1 MRRKMNNTP
10 SQKSIYIWNLLGNF
24 AAAAVSV
31 LYLLIVSRMQT
42 SEVADQFSLATSIG
56 NLWII
61 IGQFQVRNYQATDVN
76 SSHPFSAYFFTRLLT
91 VVLMLITLLPY
102 LRIINYD
109 FTNSSLMIITWIIV
123 YRVADA
129 FSDLFQ
135 GYFQQHGRL
144 DIAGK
149 AMVYRYAL
157 SVLIILFGLLLSQ
170 SMVLTLTVLAFFN
183 LFFVFVYDYAYF
195 KLFDKL
201 SFRNS
206 FSRNT
211 IDESFKIIRVCFSLF
226 IYGFLLTLVFNEAKL
241 SISGAYAKGIV
252 EAGAQRDYN
261 ILFMPVFFMSLC
273 ILVVRPLIT
282 QMAELWQRKQ
292 FQVFYKMFLK
302 ILLLTLSIGIV
313 ITFLTYLIGVNVLSL
328 IFGLDLLKYKLEL
341 TILVLS
347 GVLYSFSIIL
357 ENILIIM
364 RKHYYLLSVY
374 ILMFIVT
381 KIITTELV
389 NKYQIMGASI
399 SFCIAMIVYAT
410 GSLTIFSIIKFRR
423 K

>member
-1 MRRKMNNTP
+1 MNSTP

-61 IGQFQVRNYQATDVN
+61 IGQFQVRNYQATDVK
-76 SSHPFSAYFFTRLLT
+76 SSHPFSAYYYTRLLT
-91 VVLMLITLLPY
+91 VTMMVISLFPY
-102 LRIINYD
+102 LWTINYD
-109 FTNSSLMIITWIIV
+109 FTNNSVMIITWIIV

-157 SVLIILFGLLLSQ
+157 SVLILLFGLLLSH
-170 SMVLTLTVLAFFN
+170 SMVLTLLALALFN
-183 LFFVFVYDYAYF
+183 LFFVFSYDYAHF

-282 QMAELWQRKQ
+282 QMAELWQRKK

-381 KIITTELV
+381 KMITTELV

-399 SFCIAMIVYAT
+399 SFCIAMIVYAI

>member
-1 MRRKMNNTP
+1 MNNTP

-61 IGQFQVRNYQATDVN
+61 IGQFQVRNYQATDVK
-76 SSHPFSAYFFTRLLT
+76 SSHPFSAYFYTRLLT
-91 VVLMLITLLPY
+91 VTMMVISLFPY
-102 LRIINYD
+102 LWTINYD
-109 FTNSSLMIITWIIV
+109 FTNNSVMIITWIIV

-157 SVLIILFGLLLSQ
+157 SVLILLFGLLLSH
-170 SMVLTLTVLAFFN
+170 SMVLTLLALALFN
-183 LFFVFVYDYAYF
+183 LFFVFSYDYAHF

-201 SFRNS
+201 SFRNI

-282 QMAELWQRKQ
+282 QMAELWQRKK

-381 KIITTELV
+381 KMITTELV

-399 SFCIAMIVYAT
+399 SFCIAMIVYAI

>member
-1 MRRKMNNTP
+1 MNNTP

-91 VVLMLITLLPY
+91 VGLMLITLLPY

-109 FTNSSLMIITWIIV
+109 FTNDSVMIITWIIV

-149 AMVYRYAL
+149 SMVLRYAL
-157 SVLIILFGLLLSQ
+157 SVFILFLGLLLSH
-170 SMVLTLTVLAFFN
+170 SMVLTLFVLALIN
-183 LFFVFVYDYAYF
+183 LIFVFIYDYAHF
-195 KLFDKL
+195 KLFDKV
-201 SFRNS
+201 SFTHIY
-206 FSRNT
+206 SRNI
-211 IDESFKIIRVCFSLF
+211 IDESFKIIKICFSLF

-241 SISGAYAKGIV
+241 AISGAYAKGIV
-252 EAGAQRDYN
+252 ETGAQRDYN

-282 QMAELWQRKQ
+282 QMAELWQKKQ
-292 FQVFYKMFLK
+292 FQIFYKMFFK
-302 ILLLTLSIGIV
+302 IVLVTLSIGVV
-313 ITFLTYLIGVNVLSL
+313 ITLLTYLIGVNVLGV
-328 IFGLDLLKYKLEL
+328 IFGLNLLDYRLQL

-347 GVLYSFSIIL
+347 GVLYSFLIIL

-364 RKHYYLLSVY
+364 RKHHYLLFVY

-381 KIITTELV
+381 KLITTELV

-399 SFCIAMIVYAT
+399 SFCIAMMVYAI
-410 GSLTIFSIIKFRR
+410 GSITIFSIIKYR
-423 K
+423 KK

>member
-1 MRRKMNNTP
+1 MNNTP

-61 IGQFQVRNYQATDVN
+61 IGQFQVRNYQATDVK

-91 VVLMLITLLPY
+91 VTMMVISLFPY
-102 LRIINYD
+102 LWTINYD
-109 FTNSSLMIITWIIV
+109 FTNNSVMIITWIIV

-157 SVLIILFGLLLSQ
+157 SVLILLFGLLLSH
-170 SMVLTLTVLAFFN
+170 SMVLTLLALALFN
-183 LFFVFVYDYAYF
+183 LFFVFSYDYAYF

-282 QMAELWQRKQ
+282 QMAELWQRKK

-381 KIITTELV
+381 KMITTELV

-399 SFCIAMIVYAT
+399 SFCIAMIVYAI

>member
-1 MRRKMNNTP
+1 MNNTP

-91 VVLMLITLLPY
+91 VGLMLITLLPY

-109 FTNSSLMIITWIIV
+109 FTNDSVMIITWIIV

-149 AMVYRYAL
+149 SMVLRYAL
-157 SVLIILFGLLLSQ
+157 SVFILFLGLLLSH
-170 SMVLTLTVLAFFN
+170 SMVLTLFVLALIN
-183 LFFVFVYDYAYF
+183 LIFVFIYDYAHF
-195 KLFDKL
+195 KLFDKV
-201 SFRNS
+201 SFTHIY
-206 FSRNT
+206 SRNI
-211 IDESFKIIRVCFSLF
+211 IDESFKIIKICFSLF

-241 SISGAYAKGIV
+241 AISGAYAKGIV
-252 EAGAQRDYN
+252 ETGAQRDYN

-282 QMAELWQRKQ
+282 QMAELWQKKQ
-292 FQVFYKMFLK
+292 FQIFYKMFFK
-302 ILLLTLSIGIV
+302 IVLVTLSIGVV
-313 ITFLTYLIGVNVLSL
+313 ITLLTYLIGVNVLGV
-328 IFGLDLLKYKLEL
+328 IFGLNLSDYRLQL

-364 RKHYYLLSVY
+364 RKHHYLLFVY

-381 KIITTELV
+381 KLITTELV

-399 SFCIAMIVYAT
+399 SFCIAMMVYAI
-410 GSLTIFSIIKFRR
+410 GSITIFSIIKYR
-423 K
+423 KK

>member
-1 MRRKMNNTP
+1 MNNTP

-61 IGQFQVRNYQATDVN
+61 IGQFQVRNYQATDVK
-76 SSHPFSAYFFTRLLT
+76 SSHPFSAYYYTRLLT
-91 VVLMLITLLPY
+91 VTMMVISLFPY
-102 LRIINYD
+102 LWTINYD
-109 FTNSSLMIITWIIV
+109 FTNNSVMIITWIIV

-157 SVLIILFGLLLSQ
+157 SVLILLFGLLLSH
-170 SMVLTLTVLAFFN
+170 SMVLTLLALALFN
-183 LFFVFVYDYAYF
+183 LFFVFSYDYAHF

-211 IDESFKIIRVCFSLF
+211 IDESLKIIKICFSLF

-252 EAGAQRDYN
+252 ETGAQRDYN

-282 QMAELWQRKQ
+282 QMAELWQRKK

-381 KIITTELV
+381 KMITTELV

-399 SFCIAMIVYAT
+399 SFCIAMIVYAI

>member
-1 MRRKMNNTP
+1 MNNTP

-109 FTNSSLMIITWIIV
+109 FTNDSVMIITWIIV

-149 AMVYRYAL
+149 SMVLRYAL
-157 SVLIILFGLLLSQ
+157 SVFILFLGLLLSH
-170 SMVLTLTVLAFFN
+170 SMILTLMVLAFFN
-183 LFFVFVYDYAYF
+183 LFFVFVYDYAHF
-195 KLFDKL
+195 KLFDKV
-201 SFRNS
+201 SFS
-206 FSRNT
+206 HIFSRN
-211 IDESFKIIRVCFSLF
+211 IFDESYKIIKVCFSLF

-241 SISGAYAKGIV
+241 AISDAYAKGIV
-252 EAGAQRDYN
+252 ETGAQRDYN

-282 QMAELWQRKQ
+282 QMAEMWQKKQ
-292 FQVFYKMFLK
+292 FQIFYKKFLK
-302 ILLLTLSIGIV
+302 IVLVTLSIGVV
-313 ITFLTYLIGVNVLSL
+313 ITFLTYLIGVNVLGL
-328 IFGLDLLKYKLEL
+328 IFGLNLLDYRLQL

-347 GVLYSFSIIL
+347 GVFYSFSIIL

-364 RKHYYLLSVY
+364 RKHQYLLFVY

-381 KIITTELV
+381 KMITTELV

-399 SFCIAMIVYAT
+399 SFCIAMMVYAI
-410 GSLTIFSIIKFRR
+410 GSFTIFSIIKYR
-423 K
+423 KK

>member
-1 MRRKMNNTP
+1 MNNTP

-109 FTNSSLMIITWIIV
+109 FTNDSVMIITWIIV

-149 AMVYRYAL
+149 SMVLRYAL
-157 SVLIILFGLLLSQ
+157 SVFILLFGLLLSH
-170 SMVLTLTVLAFFN
+170 SMVLTLTILAFFN
-183 LFFVFVYDYAYF
+183 IFFVFVYDYAHF
-195 KLFDKL
+195 KLFD
-201 SFRNS
+201 RVS
-206 FSRNT
+206 FSHMLSRD
-211 IDESFKIIRVCFSLF
+211 IFDESLKIIKICFSLF

-241 SISGAYAKGIV
+241 AISGAYAKGIV
-252 EAGAQRDYN
+252 ETGAQRDYN

-282 QMAELWQRKQ
+282 QMAELWQKKQ
-292 FQVFYKMFLK
+292 FQRFYKMFLK
-302 ILLLTLSIGIV
+302 IVFVTLSIGVV
-313 ITFLTYLIGVNVLSL
+313 ITFLTYLIGVNVLGV
-328 IFGLDLLKYKLEL
+328 IFGLNLLDYRLQL

-347 GVLYSFSIIL
+347 GVLYSFSIIF

-364 RKHYYLLSVY
+364 RKHHYLLFVY

-381 KIITTELV
+381 KMITTELV

-399 SFCIAMIVYAT
+399 SFCIAMMVYAI
-410 GSLTIFSIIKFRR
+410 GSITIFNIIKYR
-423 K
+423 KK

>member
-1 MRRKMNNTP
+1 MNNTP

-61 IGQFQVRNYQATDVN
+61 IGQFQVRNYQATDVK
-76 SSHPFSAYFFTRLLT
+76 SSHPFSAYYFTRLLT
-91 VVLMLITLLPY
+91 VTMMVISLFPY
-102 LRIINYD
+102 LWTINYD
-109 FTNSSLMIITWIIV
+109 FTNNSVMIITWIIV

-157 SVLIILFGLLLSQ
+157 SVLILLFGLLLSH
-170 SMVLTLTVLAFFN
+170 SMVLTLLALALFN
-183 LFFVFVYDYAYF
+183 LFFVFSYDYAHF

-201 SFRNS
+201 SFRNI

-252 EAGAQRDYN
+252 ETGAQRDYN

-282 QMAELWQRKQ
+282 QMAELWQRKK

-381 KIITTELV
+381 KMITTELV

-399 SFCIAMIVYAT
+399 SFCIAMIVYAI

>member
-1 MRRKMNNTP
+1 MNNTP

-61 IGQFQVRNYQATDVN
+61 IGQFQVRNYQATDVK
-76 SSHPFSAYFFTRLLT
+76 SSHPFSAYYFTRLLT
-91 VVLMLITLLPY
+91 VTMMVISLFPY
-102 LRIINYD
+102 LWTINYD
-109 FTNSSLMIITWIIV
+109 FTNNSVMIITWIIV

-157 SVLIILFGLLLSQ
+157 SVLILLFGLLLSH
-170 SMVLTLTVLAFFN
+170 SMVLTLLALALFN
-183 LFFVFVYDYAYF
+183 LFFVFSYDYAHF

-201 SFRNS
+201 SFRNI

-282 QMAELWQRKQ
+282 QMAELWQSKK

-381 KIITTELV
+381 KMITTELV

-399 SFCIAMIVYAT
+399 SFCIAMIVYAI

>member
-1 MRRKMNNTP
+1 MNNTP

-109 FTNSSLMIITWIIV
+109 FTNDSVMIITWIIV

-149 AMVYRYAL
+149 SMVLRYAL
-157 SVLIILFGLLLSQ
+157 SVFILFLGLLLSH
-170 SMVLTLTVLAFFN
+170 SMILTLMVLAFFN
-183 LFFVFVYDYAYF
+183 LFFVFVYDYAHF
-195 KLFDKL
+195 KLFDKV
-201 SFRNS
+201 SFS
-206 FSRNT
+206 HIFSRN
-211 IDESFKIIRVCFSLF
+211 IFDESYKIIKVCFSLF

-241 SISGAYAKGIV
+241 AISDAYAKGIV
-252 EAGAQRDYN
+252 ETGAQRDYN

-282 QMAELWQRKQ
+282 QMAEMWQKKQ
-292 FQVFYKMFLK
+292 FQIFYKKFLK
-302 ILLLTLSIGIV
+302 IVLVTLSIGVV
-313 ITFLTYLIGVNVLSL
+313 ITFLTYLIGVNVLGL
-328 IFGLDLLKYKLEL
+328 IFGLNLLDYRLQL

-347 GVLYSFSIIL
+347 GVFYSFSIIL

-364 RKHYYLLSVY
+364 RKHQYLLFVY

-381 KIITTELV
+381 KMITTELV

-399 SFCIAMIVYAT
+399 SFYIAMMVYAI
-410 GSLTIFSIIKFRR
+410 GSFTIFSIIKYR
-423 K
+423 KK

>member
-1 MRRKMNNTP
+1 MNNTP

-61 IGQFQVRNYQATDVN
+61 IGQFQVRNYQATDVK

-91 VVLMLITLLPY
+91 VTMMVISLFPY
-102 LRIINYD
+102 LWTINYD
-109 FTNSSLMIITWIIV
+109 FTNNSVMIITWIIV

-157 SVLIILFGLLLSQ
+157 SVLILLFGLLLSH
-170 SMVLTLTVLAFFN
+170 SMVLTLLALALFN
-183 LFFVFVYDYAYF
+183 LFFVFSYDYAHF

-282 QMAELWQRKQ
+282 QMAELWQRKK

-381 KIITTELV
+381 KMITTELV

-399 SFCIAMIVYAT
+399 SFCIAMIVYAI

>member
-1 MRRKMNNTP
+1 MNNTP

-109 FTNSSLMIITWIIV
+109 FTNDSVMIITWIIV

-149 AMVYRYAL
+149 SMVLRYAL
-157 SVLIILFGLLLSQ
+157 SVFILLFGLLLSH

-183 LFFVFVYDYAYF
+183 LFFVFVYDYSHF
-195 KLFDKL
+195 KLFDKVSL
-201 SFRNS
+201 SHIC
-206 FSRNT
+206 SRK
-211 IDESFKIIRVCFSLF
+211 IFAESFKIIKVCFSLF

-241 SISGAYAKGIV
+241 AISDAYAKGIV
-252 EAGAQRDYN
+252 ETGAQRDYN

-282 QMAELWQRKQ
+282 QMAELWQKKQ
-292 FQVFYKMFLK
+292 FQIFYKMFLK
-302 ILLLTLSIGIV
+302 IVLVTLSIGVV
-313 ITFLTYLIGVNVLSL
+313 ITFLTYLIGVNVLGL
-328 IFGLDLLKYKLEL
+328 IFGLNLLDYRLQL

-364 RKHYYLLSVY
+364 RKHQYLLFVY

-381 KIITTELV
+381 KMITTELV

-399 SFCIAMIVYAT
+399 SFCIAMMVYAI
-410 GSLTIFSIIKFRR
+410 GSFTIFSIIKYR
-423 K
+423 KK

>member
-1 MRRKMNNTP
+1 MNNTP

-109 FTNSSLMIITWIIV
+109 FTNDSVMIITWIIV

-149 AMVYRYAL
+149 SMVLRYAL
-157 SVLIILFGLLLSQ
+157 SVFILLFGLLLSH

-183 LFFVFVYDYAYF
+183 LFFVFVYDYSHF
-195 KLFDKL
+195 KLFD
-201 SFRNS
+201 RVS
-206 FSRNT
+206 FSHIFSRD
-211 IDESFKIIRVCFSLF
+211 IFDESLKIIKICFSLF

-241 SISGAYAKGIV
+241 AISGAYAKGIV
-252 EAGAQRDYN
+252 ETGAQRDYN

-282 QMAELWQRKQ
+282 QMAELWQKKQ
-292 FQVFYKMFLK
+292 FQRFYKMFLK
-302 ILLLTLSIGIV
+302 IVLVTFSIGLV
-313 ITFLTYLIGVNVLSL
+313 ITFLTYLIGVNVLGV
-328 IFGLDLLKYKLEL
+328 IFGLNLLDYRLQL

-347 GVLYSFSIIL
+347 GVLYSFSIIF

-364 RKHYYLLSVY
+364 RKHHYLLFVY

-381 KIITTELV
+381 KMITTELV
-389 NKYQIMGASI
+389 NKYQIIGASI
-399 SFCIAMIVYAT
+399 SFCIAMMVYAI
-410 GSLTIFSIIKFRR
+410 GSITIFSIIKYR
-423 K
+423 KK

>member
-1 MRRKMNNTP
+1 MNNTP

-91 VVLMLITLLPY
+91 VGLMLITLLPY

-109 FTNSSLMIITWIIV
+109 FTNDSVMIITWIIV

-149 AMVYRYAL
+149 SMVLRYAL
-157 SVLIILFGLLLSQ
+157 SVFVLFLGLLLSH
-170 SMVLTLTVLAFFN
+170 SMVLTLFVLALIN
-183 LFFVFVYDYAYF
+183 LIFVFIYDYAHF
-195 KLFDKL
+195 KLFDKV
-201 SFRNS
+201 SFTHIY
-206 FSRNT
+206 SRNI
-211 IDESFKIIRVCFSLF
+211 IDESFKIIKICFSLF
-226 IYGFLLTLVFNEAKL
+226 IYGFLLTLVFNEAKFA
-241 SISGAYAKGIV
+241 ISGAYAKGIV

-282 QMAELWQRKQ
+282 QMAELWQKKQ
-292 FQVFYKMFLK
+292 FQIFYKMFFK
-302 ILLLTLSIGIV
+302 IVLVTLSIGVV
-313 ITFLTYLIGVNVLSL
+313 ITLLTYLIGVNVLGV
-328 IFGLDLLKYKLEL
+328 IFGLNLLDYRLQL

-364 RKHYYLLSVY
+364 RKHHYLLFVY

-381 KIITTELV
+381 KLITNELV

-399 SFCIAMIVYAT
+399 SFCIAMMVYAI
-410 GSLTIFSIIKFRR
+410 GSITIFSIIKYR
-423 K
+423 KK

>member
-1 MRRKMNNTP
+1 MNNTP

-157 SVLIILFGLLLSQ
+157 SVLILLFGLLLSQ

-374 ILMFIVT
+374 FLMFIVT

>member
-1 MRRKMNNTP
+1 MNNTP

-61 IGQFQVRNYQATDVN
+61 IGQFQVRNYQATDVK
-76 SSHPFSAYFFTRLLT
+76 SSHPFSAYYFTRLLT
-91 VVLMLITLLPY
+91 VTMMVISLFPY
-102 LRIINYD
+102 LWTINYD
-109 FTNSSLMIITWIIV
+109 FTNNSVMIITWIIV

-157 SVLIILFGLLLSQ
+157 SVLILLFGLLLSH
-170 SMVLTLTVLAFFN
+170 SMVLTLFALALFN
-183 LFFVFVYDYAYF
+183 LFFVFSYDYAHF

-211 IDESFKIIRVCFSLF
+211 IEESFKIIRVCFSLF

-282 QMAELWQRKQ
+282 QMAELWQRKK

-381 KIITTELV
+381 KMITTELV

-399 SFCIAMIVYAT
+399 SFCIAMIVYAI

>member
-1 MRRKMNNTP
+1 MNSTP

-61 IGQFQVRNYQATDVN
+61 IGQFQVRNYQATDVK

-91 VVLMLITLLPY
+91 VIMMVISLFPY
-102 LRIINYD
+102 LWTINYD
-109 FTNSSLMIITWIIV
+109 FTNNSVMIITWIIV

-157 SVLIILFGLLLSQ
+157 SVLILLFGLLLSH
-170 SMVLTLTVLAFFN
+170 SMVLTLLALALFN
-183 LFFVFVYDYAYF
+183 LFFVFSYDYAHF

-201 SFRNS
+201 SFRNI

-282 QMAELWQRKQ
+282 QMAELWQRKK

-381 KIITTELV
+381 KMITTELV

-399 SFCIAMIVYAT
+399 SFCIAMIVYAI

>member
-1 MRRKMNNTP
+1 MNNTP

-61 IGQFQVRNYQATDVN
+61 IGQFQVRNYQATDVK
-76 SSHPFSAYFFTRLLT
+76 SSHPFSAYYFTRLLT
-91 VVLMLITLLPY
+91 VTMMVISLFPY
-102 LRIINYD
+102 LWTINYD
-109 FTNSSLMIITWIIV
+109 FTNNSVMIITWIIV

-144 DIAGK
+144 DIAGN

-157 SVLIILFGLLLSQ
+157 SVLILLFGLLLSH
-170 SMVLTLTVLAFFN
+170 SMVLTLLALALFN
-183 LFFVFVYDYAYF
+183 LFFVFSYDYAHF

-282 QMAELWQRKQ
+282 QMAELWQSKK

-381 KIITTELV
+381 KMITTELV

-399 SFCIAMIVYAT
+399 SFCIAMIVYAI

>member
-1 MRRKMNNTP
+1 MNNTP

-61 IGQFQVRNYQATDVN
+61 IGQFQVRNYQATDVK

-91 VVLMLITLLPY
+91 VTMMVISLFPY
-102 LRIINYD
+102 LWTINYD
-109 FTNSSLMIITWIIV
+109 FTNNSVMIITWIIV

-157 SVLIILFGLLLSQ
+157 SVLILLFGLLLYH
-170 SMVLTLTVLAFFN
+170 SMVLTLLALALFN
-183 LFFVFVYDYAYF
+183 LFFVFSYDYAYF

-282 QMAELWQRKQ
+282 QMAELWQRKK

-381 KIITTELV
+381 KMITTELV

-399 SFCIAMIVYAT
+399 SFCIAMIVYAI

>member
-1 MRRKMNNTP
+1 MNNTP

-61 IGQFQVRNYQATDVN
+61 IGQFQVRNYQATDVK
-76 SSHPFSAYFFTRLLT
+76 SSHPFSAYYFTRLLT
-91 VVLMLITLLPY
+91 VTMMVISLFPY
-102 LRIINYD
+102 LWTINYD
-109 FTNSSLMIITWIIV
+109 FTNNSVMIITWIIV

-135 GYFQQHGRL
+135 GYFQHGRL

-157 SVLIILFGLLLSQ
+157 SVLILLFGLLLSH
-170 SMVLTLTVLAFFN
+170 SMVLTLLALALFN
-183 LFFVFVYDYAYF
+183 LFFVFSYDYAHF

-201 SFRNS
+201 SFRNI

-282 QMAELWQRKQ
+282 QMAELWQRKK

-381 KIITTELV
+381 KMITTELV

-399 SFCIAMIVYAT
+399 SFCIAMIVYAI

>member
-1 MRRKMNNTP
+1 MNNTP

-61 IGQFQVRNYQATDVN
+61 IGQFQVRNYQATDVKSN
-76 SSHPFSAYFFTRLLT
+76 HPFSAYFFTRLLT
-91 VVLMLITLLPY
+91 VIMMVISLFPY
-102 LRIINYD
+102 LWTINYD
-109 FTNSSLMIITWIIV
+109 FTYNSVMIITWIIV

-157 SVLIILFGLLLSQ
+157 SVLILLFGLLLSH
-170 SMVLTLTVLAFFN
+170 SMILTLLVLALFN
-183 LFFVFVYDYAYF
+183 LFFVFSYDYAHY

-206 FSRNT
+206 LSRNT

-399 SFCIAMIVYAT
+399 SFCIAMIVYAI

>member
-1 MRRKMNNTP
+1 MNNTP

-61 IGQFQVRNYQATDVN
+61 IGQFQVRNYQATDVK
-76 SSHPFSAYFFTRLLT
+76 SSHPFSAYYFTRLLT
-91 VVLMLITLLPY
+91 VTMMVISLFPY
-102 LRIINYD
+102 LWTINYD
-109 FTNSSLMIITWIIV
+109 FTNNSVMIITWIIV

-157 SVLIILFGLLLSQ
+157 SVLILLFGLLLSH
-170 SMVLTLTVLAFFN
+170 SMVLTLIVLAFIN
-183 LFFVFVYDYAYF
+183 LFFVFVYDYAHF

-201 SFRNS
+201 NFRNS

-282 QMAELWQRKQ
+282 QMAELWQRKK

-381 KIITTELV
+381 KMITTELV

-399 SFCIAMIVYAT
+399 SFCIAMIVYAI

>member
-1 MRRKMNNTP
+1 MNNTP
-10 SQKSIYIWNLLGNF
+10 SQKSIYIWNLLGNL

-61 IGQFQVRNYQATDVN
+61 IGQFQVRNYQATDVK
-76 SSHPFSAYFFTRLLT
+76 SSHPFSAYYFTRLLT
-91 VVLMLITLLPY
+91 VTMMVISLFPY
-102 LRIINYD
+102 LWTINYD
-109 FTNSSLMIITWIIV
+109 FTNNSVMIITWIIV

-157 SVLIILFGLLLSQ
+157 SVLILLFGLLLSH
-170 SMVLTLTVLAFFN
+170 SMVLTLLALALFN
-183 LFFVFVYDYAYF
+183 LFFVFSYDYAHF

-282 QMAELWQRKQ
+282 QMAELWQRKK

-381 KIITTELV
+381 KMITTELV

-399 SFCIAMIVYAT
+399 SFCIAMIVYAI

>member
-1 MRRKMNNTP
+1 MNNTP

-61 IGQFQVRNYQATDVN
+61 IGQFQVRNYQATDVK
-76 SSHPFSAYFFTRLLT
+76 SSHPFSAYYFTRLLT
-91 VVLMLITLLPY
+91 VTMMVISLFPY
-102 LRIINYD
+102 LWRINYD
-109 FTNSSLMIITWIIV
+109 FTNNSVMIITWIIV

-157 SVLIILFGLLLSQ
+157 SVLILLFGLLLSH
-170 SMVLTLTVLAFFN
+170 SMVLTLLALALFN
-183 LFFVFVYDYAYF
+183 LFFVFSYDYAHF

-201 SFRNS
+201 SFRNI

-282 QMAELWQRKQ
+282 QMAELWQRKK

-381 KIITTELV
+381 KMITTELV

-399 SFCIAMIVYAT
+399 SFCIAMIVYAI

>member
-1 MRRKMNNTP
+1 MNNTP

-61 IGQFQVRNYQATDVN
+61 IGQFQVRNYQATDVK
-76 SSHPFSAYFFTRLLT
+76 SSHPFSAYYYTRLLT
-91 VVLMLITLLPY
+91 VTMMVISLFPY
-102 LRIINYD
+102 LWTINYD
-109 FTNSSLMIITWIIV
+109 FTNNSVMIITWIIV

-157 SVLIILFGLLLSQ
+157 SVLILLFGLLLSH
-170 SMVLTLTVLAFFN
+170 SMVLTLLALALFN
-183 LFFVFVYDYAYF
+183 LFFVFSYDYAHF

-282 QMAELWQRKQ
+282 QMAELWQRKK

-381 KIITTELV
+381 KMITTELV

-399 SFCIAMIVYAT
+399 SFCIAMIVYAI

>member
-1 MRRKMNNTP
+1 MNNTP

-61 IGQFQVRNYQATDVN
+61 IGQFQVRNYQATDVKSN
-76 SSHPFSAYFFTRLLT
+76 HPFSAYFFTRLLT
-91 VVLMLITLLPY
+91 VIMMVISLFPY
-102 LRIINYD
+102 LWTINYD
-109 FTNSSLMIITWIIV
+109 FTYNSVMIITWIIV

-157 SVLIILFGLLLSQ
+157 SVLILLFGLLLSH
-170 SMVLTLTVLAFFN
+170 SMILTLLVLALFN
-183 LFFVFVYDYAYF
+183 LFFVFSYDYAHY

-206 FSRNT
+206 LSRNT

-282 QMAELWQRKQ
+282 QMAELWQRKK

-399 SFCIAMIVYAT
+399 SFCIAMIVYAI

>member
-1 MRRKMNNTP
+1 MNNTP

-61 IGQFQVRNYQATDVN
+61 IGQFQVRNYQATDVK
-76 SSHPFSAYFFTRLLT
+76 SSHPFSAYFYTRLLT
-91 VVLMLITLLPY
+91 VTMMVISLFPY
-102 LRIINYD
+102 LWTINYD
-109 FTNSSLMIITWIIV
+109 FTNNSVMIITWIIV

-157 SVLIILFGLLLSQ
+157 SVLILLFGLLLSH
-170 SMVLTLTVLAFFN
+170 SMVLTLLALALFN
-183 LFFVFVYDYAYF
+183 LFFVFSYDYAHF

-282 QMAELWQRKQ
+282 QMAELWQRKK

-381 KIITTELV
+381 KMITTELV

-399 SFCIAMIVYAT
+399 SFCIAMIVYAI

>member
-1 MRRKMNNTP
+1 MNNTP
-10 SQKSIYIWNLLGNF
+10 SQKSIYIWNLLGNL

-157 SVLIILFGLLLSQ
+157 SVLILLFGLLLSQ

>member
-1 MRRKMNNTP
+1 MNNTP

-91 VVLMLITLLPY
+91 VGLMLITLLPY

-109 FTNSSLMIITWIIV
+109 FTNDSVMIITWIIV

-149 AMVYRYAL
+149 SMVLRYAL
-157 SVLIILFGLLLSQ
+157 SVFILFLGLLLSH
-170 SMVLTLTVLAFFN
+170 SMILTLMVLAFFN
-183 LFFVFVYDYAYF
+183 LFFVFVYDYAHF
-195 KLFDKL
+195 KLFDKV
-201 SFRNS
+201 SFS
-206 FSRNT
+206 HIFSRN
-211 IDESFKIIRVCFSLF
+211 IFDESYKIIKVCFSLF

-241 SISGAYAKGIV
+241 AISDAYAKGIV
-252 EAGAQRDYN
+252 ETGAQRDYN

-282 QMAELWQRKQ
+282 QMAELWQKKQ
-292 FQVFYKMFLK
+292 FQIFYKMFFK
-302 ILLLTLSIGIV
+302 IVLVTLSIGVV
-313 ITFLTYLIGVNVLSL
+313 ITLLTYLIGVNVLGV
-328 IFGLDLLKYKLEL
+328 IFGLNLLDYRLQL

-347 GVLYSFSIIL
+347 GVFYSFSIIL

-364 RKHYYLLSVY
+364 RKHQYLLFVY

-381 KIITTELV
+381 KMITTELV

-399 SFCIAMIVYAT
+399 SFCIAMMVYAI
-410 GSLTIFSIIKFRR
+410 GSFTIFSIIKYR
-423 K
+423 KK

>member
-1 MRRKMNNTP
+1 MNNTP

-61 IGQFQVRNYQATDVN
+61 IGQFQVRNYQATDVK
-76 SSHPFSAYFFTRLLT
+76 SSHPFSAYYFTRLLT
-91 VVLMLITLLPY
+91 VTMMVISLFPY
-102 LRIINYD
+102 LWTINYD
-109 FTNSSLMIITWIIV
+109 FTNNSVMIITWIIV

-157 SVLIILFGLLLSQ
+157 SVLILLFGLLLSH
-170 SMVLTLTVLAFFN
+170 SLVLSLLALALFN
-183 LFFVFVYDYAYF
+183 LFFVFSYDYAHF

-201 SFRNS
+201 NFRNS

-282 QMAELWQRKQ
+282 QMAELWQRKK

-381 KIITTELV
+381 KMITTELV

-399 SFCIAMIVYAT
+399 SFCIAMIVYAI

>member
-1 MRRKMNNTP
+1 MNNTP

-61 IGQFQVRNYQATDVN
+61 IGQFQVRNYQATDVK
-76 SSHPFSAYFFTRLLT
+76 SSHPFSAYYFTRLLT
-91 VVLMLITLLPY
+91 VTMMVISLFPY
-102 LRIINYD
+102 LWTINYD
-109 FTNSSLMIITWIIV
+109 FTNNSVMIITWIIV

-157 SVLIILFGLLLSQ
+157 SVLILLFGLLLSH
-170 SMVLTLTVLAFFN
+170 SMVLTLLALALFN
-183 LFFVFVYDYAYF
+183 LFFVFSYDYAHF

-201 SFRNS
+201 NFRNS

-282 QMAELWQRKQ
+282 QMAELWQRKK

-381 KIITTELV
+381 KMITTELV

-399 SFCIAMIVYAT
+399 SFCIAMIVYAI

>member
-1 MRRKMNNTP
+1 MNNTP

-61 IGQFQVRNYQATDVN
+61 IGQFQVRNYQATDVK
-76 SSHPFSAYFFTRLLT
+76 SSHPFSAYYFTRLLT
-91 VVLMLITLLPY
+91 VTMMVISLFPY
-102 LRIINYD
+102 LWTINYD
-109 FTNSSLMIITWIIV
+109 FTNNSVMIITWIIV

-157 SVLIILFGLLLSQ
+157 SVLILLFGLLLSH
-170 SMVLTLTVLAFFN
+170 SMVLTLIVLAFIN
-183 LFFVFVYDYAYF
+183 LFFVFVYDYAHF

-282 QMAELWQRKQ
+282 QMAELWQRKK

-381 KIITTELV
+381 KMITTELV

-399 SFCIAMIVYAT
+399 SFCIAMIVYAI

>member
-1 MRRKMNNTP
+1 MNNTP

-76 SSHPFSAYFFTRLLT
+76 SAHPFSAYFFTRLLT
-91 VVLMLITLLPY
+91 VILMLISLFPY
-102 LRIINYD
+102 LWSINYD
-109 FTNSSLMIITWIIV
+109 FTKSSVMIISWIIV

-149 AMVYRYAL
+149 AMVYRYIL
-157 SVLIILFGLLLSQ
+157 SVLILLFGLLLSH
-170 SMVLTLTVLAFFN
+170 SIVLTLMVLAFIN
-183 LFFVFVYDYAYF
+183 LFFVFVYDYAHF
-195 KLFDKL
+195 KLFDRL
-201 SFRNS
+201 SLS
-206 FSRNT
+206 HIFSKN
-211 IDESFKIIRVCFSLF
+211 IFDESIKIIKVCFSLF
-226 IYGFLLTLVFNEAKL
+226 IYGFLL
-241 SISGAYAKGIV
+241 ISGAYAKGIV
-252 EAGAQRDYN
+252 GTGAQRDYN
-261 ILFMPVFFMSLC
+261 ILFMPVFFMSLL

-282 QMAELWQRKQ
+282 QMAELWQKKQ
-292 FQVFYKMFLK
+292 FQIFYKLFIKIILFTFIIGVFLD
-302 ILLLTLSIGIV
+302 ILA
-313 ITFLTYLIGVNVLSL
+313 YLIGVNVLSL
-328 IFGLDLLKYKLEL
+328 IFGLDLLKYKVEL

-381 KIITTELV
+381 KMITTELV

-399 SFCIAMIVYAT
+399 SFCIAMMVYAI
-410 GSLTIFSIIKFRR
+410 GCFTIFSIIKYR
-423 K
+423 KKEK

>member
-1 MRRKMNNTP
+1 MNNTP

-157 SVLIILFGLLLSQ
+157 SVLILLFGLLLSQ

-313 ITFLTYLIGVNVLSL
+313 NTFLTYLIGVNVLSL

>member
-1 MRRKMNNTP
+1 MNNTP

-31 LYLLIVSRMQT
+31 LYLLIVSRIQT

-61 IGQFQVRNYQATDVN
+61 IGQFQVRNYQATDVK
-76 SSHPFSAYFFTRLLT
+76 SSHPFSAYYFTRLLT
-91 VVLMLITLLPY
+91 VTMMVISLFPY
-102 LRIINYD
+102 LWTINYD
-109 FTNSSLMIITWIIV
+109 FTNNSVMIITWIIV

-157 SVLIILFGLLLSQ
+157 SVLILLFGLLLSH
-170 SMVLTLTVLAFFN
+170 SMVLTLLALALFN
-183 LFFVFVYDYAYF
+183 LFFVFSYDYAHF

-201 SFRNS
+201 SFRNI

-282 QMAELWQRKQ
+282 QMAELWQRKK

-381 KIITTELV
+381 KMITTELV

-399 SFCIAMIVYAT
+399 SFCIAMIVYAI

>member
-1 MRRKMNNTP
+1 MNNTP
-10 SQKSIYIWNLLGNF
+10 SQKSIYIWNMLGNF

-61 IGQFQVRNYQATDVN
+61 IGQFQVRNYQATDVK
-76 SSHPFSAYFFTRLLT
+76 SSHPFSAYYFTRLLT
-91 VVLMLITLLPY
+91 VTMMVISLFPY
-102 LRIINYD
+102 LWTINYD
-109 FTNSSLMIITWIIV
+109 FTNNSVMIITWIIV

-157 SVLIILFGLLLSQ
+157 SVLILLFGLLLSH
-170 SMVLTLTVLAFFN
+170 SMVLTLLALALFN
-183 LFFVFVYDYAYF
+183 LFFVFSYDYAHF

-282 QMAELWQRKQ
+282 QMAELWQRKK

-381 KIITTELV
+381 KMITTELV

-399 SFCIAMIVYAT
+399 SFCIAMIVYAI